1 METYPFLSDEW
12 MEAARRI
19 RAEFAGRATTPP
31 PPVRMNLVIKDA
43 PGREGPLH
51 AHLDGTSGE
60 MLIELG
66 HLENPDLTLTTDA
79 ETVRQVFVEGN
90 AQAGMQAFMSGKVQV
105 TGDMTKLMAMQA
117 TPPDPITIEVQQ
129 RLKEITQ

>member
-1 METYPFLSDEW
+1 MASYPFLSDEW
-12 MEAARRI
+12 MEAARAI
-19 RAEFAGRATTPP
+19 RAEFEGQATTPP
-31 PPVRMNLVIKDA
+31 PPVRMNLVITDA
-43 PGREGPLH
+43 PGREGPLE
-51 AHLDGTSGE
+51 AHLDGTSGR

-90 AQAGMQAFMSGKVQV
+90 AQAGMQAFMSGKVKV

-117 TPPDPITIEVQQ
+117 TPPDPVTLEVQK
-129 RLKEITQ
+129 RLKEITA

>member
-1 METYPFLSDEW
+1 VETYPFLSDEW

>member
-1 METYPFLSDEW
+1 MATYPFLSDEW
-12 MEAARRI
+12 MEAARQI
-19 RAEFAGRATTPP
+19 RREFEGRVTTPP
-31 PPVRMNLVIKDA
+31 PPVRMNLIITDA
-43 PGREGPLH
+43 PGRDEPLH

-90 AQAGMQAFMSGKVQV
+90 AQAGMQAFMSGKVKV

-129 RLKEITQ
+129 RLKAITE